1 MNPPH
6 GKWLICGYGQ
16 FGKAVVRNLRREGIE
31 LGIVEA
37 DPEKTG
43 CDDCIEDH
51 YTEAEI
57 LLAEGSRNVVGIDA
71 GFAPAPSIQTIAT
84 SECANYSPRKLASAA
99 ISASVRGLAMA
110 AMMAVLAPI
119 CLPAR

>member
-31 LGIVEA
+31 LVIVEA

-43 CDDCIEDH
+43 CDDCIEGNG
-51 YTEAEI
+51 TEAEI

-71 GFAPAPSIQTIAT
+71 GYAPAPSVQTIAT
-84 SECANYSPRKLASAA
+84 SECANYSPR
-99 ISASVRGLAMA
+99 
-110 AMMAVLAPI
+110 
-119 CLPAR
+119 